1 MGSEAVAYAPDMSGN
16 DSTRES
22 RLRYQADDGIPLPLA
37 LGLGLQLTALIVAIP
52 ILIPTAVLRAGGA
65 SEAQMAWVAFATVAI
80 CGTAT
85 MLQASRI
92 GRIGAGHVI
101 VMSSSAAFIGLA
113 IDAIDRGGAA
123 LLASLVVVA
132 SLFQFLLSARL
143 ALFRRILTPTVSGTV
158 LMLVPVPAMRVI
170 YGMLDQ
176 VPEGSPAHAAPLVAL
191 VTLLVIVLIALKSG
205 GVLRLWAPVIG
216 VVAGSVAGAFLGL
229 YDFGRIA
236 AASWLG
242 LPGIAWPGVDL
253 DFGPAFWSLIPAFL
267 LVTLIVTLR
276 SISSCVAVQSV
287 SWRRQRA
294 VDFRAVQGTVN
305 VDGISNLL
313 CGLAGSIPNT
323 GYSIS
328 AALAELTGVAAR
340 AVGIATGAIFVL
352 LAFFPKALAV
362 VLAIPG
368 PVVGG
373 YLTVLMAMLFLV
385 GIRVLLQDGLDYRK
399 GLIAGIA
406 FWIGLGFEMEMVFP
420 EHAAAFAGGLFSNAM
435 TTGGLAALLMALFL
449 EVTESRRSR
458 MDATLEPSALPGIRE
473 FLRSFASREG
483 WSDEMANRLD
493 AVAEEALLSLIQME
507 DDGAERAPPRRLRLV
522 ARRDGAGAVLEFAA
536 APREDNIQDRLAV
549 LGDPG
554 DDASTGQDV
563 SLRLLRHLASS
574 VRHQQYHDVDIVT
587 VHVKMPAAP

>member
-1 MGSEAVAYAPDMSGN
+1 MSGN

-22 RLRYQADDGIPLPLA
+22 RLRYQADDSIPLPLA

-52 ILIPTAVLRAGGA
+52 ILIPTAVMRAAGA
-65 SEAQMAWVAFATVAI
+65 TEAHLAWVVFASVAI
-80 CGTAT
+80 CGIAT
-85 MLQASRI
+85 MLQATRI
-92 GRIGAGHVI
+92 GRIGAGQVI

-123 LLASLVVVA
+123 LLVTLVVVA

-158 LMLVPVPAMRVI
+158 LMLVPVTAMQVI
-170 YGMLDQ
+170 FGMLDQ
-176 VPEGSPAHAAPLVAL
+176 VPAESPAHVAPLTAL
-191 VTLLVIVLIALKSG
+191 ATVLAIVLIALKST

-216 VVAGSVAGAFLGL
+216 VVAGSVLGGLFGL
-229 YDFGRIA
+229 YDFERITG
-236 AASWLG
+236 ASWLG
-242 LPGIAWPGVDL
+242 FPSVAWPGIDL

-276 SISSCVAVQSV
+276 SISSCVAVQAV
-287 SWRRQRA
+287 SWRRKRA

-313 CGLAGSIPNT
+313 CGLAGTIPNT

-340 AVGIATGAIFVL
+340 SVGIATGAIFVV
-352 LAFFPKALAV
+352 LALFPKALAV

-373 YLTVLMAMLFLV
+373 YLAVLMAMLFLV

-406 FWIGLGFEMEMVFP
+406 FWIGLGFEMELIFP
-420 EHAAAFAGGLFSNAM
+420 QQAAAFAGGLFSNAM
-435 TTGGLAALLMALFL
+435 TTGGLAAILMTLFL

-458 MDATLEPSALPGIRE
+458 MDAAFDGSALPRIQK
-473 FLRSFASREG
+473 FLRSFAAREG
-483 WSDEMANRLD
+483 WGEDTVTRLE
-493 AVAEEALLSLIQME
+493 AVAEEALMTLVQE
-507 DDGAERAPPRRLRLV
+507 DDDGEERGAPRRLRLV
-522 ARRDGAGAVLEFAA
+522 AYRDKAGAVLEFAA
-536 APREDNIQDRLAV
+536 APRDDNIQDRLAWM
-549 LGDPG
+549 GDPG
-554 DDASTGQDV
+554 DDAPMEHEV
-563 SLRLLRHLASS
+563 SLRLLKHLSSS

-587 VHVKMPAAP
+587 VHVNPH